1 MANDHTTPEQAAR
14 EQAAKRLKKQREFR
28 GHLLAYLLV
37 NTLLVVIWGTTSH
50 GFFWPAFIIAPWG
63 IGLAMNAWD
72 AYGRPD
78 LSEQAIRH
86 EMERHT
92 RRG

>member
-1 MANDHTTPEQAAR
+1 MANDHATPEQAAR
-14 EQAAKRLKKQREFR
+14 DQAVKRLKKQRDFR

-37 NTLLVVIWGTTSH
+37 NTLLVVIWATTSH
-50 GFFWPAFIIAPWG
+50 GFFWPAFVIVPWG
-63 IGLAMNAWD
+63 IGVAMNAWD

-78 LSEQAIRH
+78 LSEEAIQH
-86 EMERHT
+86 EMQRHT

>member
-1 MANDHTTPEQAAR
+1 MTNDLTTPEQAAR
-14 EQAAKRLKKQREFR
+14 DQAVQRLKKQRDFR

-37 NTLLVVIWGTTSH
+37 NTLLVVIWATTSH
-50 GFFWPAFIIAPWG
+50 GFFWPAFVIVPWG
-63 IGLAMNAWD
+63 IGVAMNAWD

-78 LSEQAIRH
+78 LSERAIQQ
-86 EMERHT
+86 EMQRHT

>member
-1 MANDHTTPEQAAR
+1 MTNDHATPEQAAR
-14 EQAAKRLKKQREFR
+14 DQAVNQLKKRRDFR

-37 NTLLVVIWGTTSH
+37 NTLLVVIWGTTSA
-50 GFFWPAFIIAPWG
+50 GFFWPAFVIVPWG
-63 IGLAMNAWD
+63 LGVAMNAWD

-78 LSEQAIRH
+78 LSGQAIQH
-86 EMERHT
+86 EMERPT